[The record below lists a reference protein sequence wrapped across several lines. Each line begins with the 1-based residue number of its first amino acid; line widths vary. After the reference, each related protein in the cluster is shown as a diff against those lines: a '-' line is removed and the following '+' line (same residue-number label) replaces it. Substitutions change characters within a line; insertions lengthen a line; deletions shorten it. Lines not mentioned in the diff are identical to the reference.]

1 MFRFSKKKFSKFSL
15 SSHKSRVCETDE
27 NRHVCSRVNGGG
39 VCRVSVLTLRNVLKT
54 TKIVFQNVQQNAS
67 RRQGLQCTNCTTVT
81 TSLWRRNQAGEPVCN
96 ACGLYYK
103 LHGVKRPLTMKK
115 DSIQVSS
122 VFFARHATE
131 TRLRHPAA
139 ETKRELFARRR
150 LFYFIKKKNPC
161 RIMDFQTRKRKA
173 KDGPKTGSE
182 PKRIKQETR
191 ELNKYFKYKFFP
203 PPPLSRWRRCCTVIV
218 QRRWLA
224 ETRYAFTNCR
234 CA

>member
-1 MFRFSKKKFSKFSL
+1 M
-15 SSHKSRVCETDE
+15 
-27 NRHVCSRVNGGG
+27 
-39 VCRVSVLTLRNVLKT
+39 CRVSVLTLRNVLKT

-150 LFYFIKKKNPC
+150 LFYFIKKKTRVVLWIFRRENAKPRTDLKRDRNP
-161 RIMDFQTRKRKA
+161 RESNRKRV
-173 KDGPKTGSE
+173 S
-182 PKRIKQETR
+182 
-191 ELNKYFKYKFFP
+191 
-203 PPPLSRWRRCCTVIV
+203 
-218 QRRWLA
+218 
-224 ETRYAFTNCR
+224 
-234 CA
+234 